1 VTDSRSEQVAAIKC
15 WDWAIQRHGD
25 GDGVMFGVREA
36 IVVDVG
42 LWSRYFRVYLGW
54 ARSDELKA
62 ER

>member
-1 VTDSRSEQVAAIKC
+1 
-15 WDWAIQRHGD
+15 
-25 GDGVMFGVREA
+25 MFGVREA

-42 LWSRYFRVYLGW
+42 LWSRYFRIYLGW